1 MLSKP
6 IITKPLRQKTP
17 ACLPF
22 PLGRGSASYVRMHV
36 EYLLAETSHTHSVGL
51 SRRSKQAMQAT
62 GPSKKLTS
70 GSPARPGG
78 RGERFG
84 VGVFPGPAPTLPVS
98 VMGSVG
104 RSWHV
109 AVHRRDFK

>member
-36 EYLLAETSHTHSVGL
+36 EYLLADTFYLPTLSAYQGAAAKTSDE
-51 SRRSKQAMQAT
+51 
-62 GPSKKLTS
+62 KLTS

-78 RGERFG
+78 RGEVRRRGFPWPGSYPARFRHG
-84 VGVFPGPAPTLPVS
+84 F
-98 VMGSVG
+98 G
-104 RSWHV
+104 RSV
-109 AVHRRDFK
+109 LACGCSSS